1 MVLDL
6 VPGEFSTSYSLF
18 SSNLT
23 PIHTALNTKSD
34 SLKSPSQFSPWSDL
48 HVGAGERGLKLRS
61 VSILN
66 VEGRGTH
73 SSKPQGRGEGG
84 GWWSWLV

>member
-1 MVLDL
+1 MD
-6 VPGEFSTSYSLF
+6 
-18 SSNLT
+18 
-23 PIHTALNTKSD
+23 
-34 SLKSPSQFSPWSDL
+34 
-48 HVGAGERGLKLRS
+48 AGERGLKLRS

-84 GWWSWLV
+84 GPGWYRRGHLVVSEKQKF